1 MAKFSDKISGKQKLL
16 MLLLVITAFFTF
28 AQGCSK
34 LKLDVKGDDDE
45 EGETNNLFH
54 INS

>member
-1 MAKFSDKISGKQKLL
+1 MANFSDKIGRKGEIL
-16 MLLLVITAFFTF
+16 MLLLVIMAFLTLVD
-28 AQGCSK
+28 GCSK